1 MGDASFSGKFGIM
14 PYGSRQPDTAR
25 MFFDAVIAALQGMLY
40 CTGAMIASVGAG
52 YAARQ
57 FAGLTAI
64 VVAVSC
70 CCQFAAKAAV
80 IGCYA
85 ALVRYSNKL
94 GRCTQASL
102 GQLLGM
108 KVRPTTHRY
117 CRLIAGRLRRKW
129 YLKEGYLL
137 ARRREKCVFGRNKT
151 GYSLH
156 RVPHPAYSRSYHW
169 MPAGF
174 SRRQGNPKVWSGGWL
189 RPRRKPKPPRKRF
202 QASA

>member
-1 MGDASFSGKFGIM
+1 
-14 PYGSRQPDTAR
+14 

-40 CTGAMIASVGAG
+40 CMGAMIASVGAG

-94 GRCTQASL
+94 DCSGPSIVTTMSNCYLICSINPEDDLAFHVKDWAATFRPSSVTAQVIPGWGNLRLHILGSEVSLADEPPGIQVCFESGGIPAQKAQQIVQEMCDSAARITQVPSR
-102 GQLLGM
+102 
-108 KVRPTTHRY
+108 V
-117 CRLIAGRLRRKW
+117 IAG
-129 YLKEGYLL
+129 
-137 ARRREKCVFGRNKT
+137 
-151 GYSLH
+151 
-156 RVPHPAYSRSYHW
+156 
-169 MPAGF
+169 
-174 SRRQGNPKVWSGGWL
+174 
-189 RPRRKPKPPRKRF
+189 
-202 QASA
+202 